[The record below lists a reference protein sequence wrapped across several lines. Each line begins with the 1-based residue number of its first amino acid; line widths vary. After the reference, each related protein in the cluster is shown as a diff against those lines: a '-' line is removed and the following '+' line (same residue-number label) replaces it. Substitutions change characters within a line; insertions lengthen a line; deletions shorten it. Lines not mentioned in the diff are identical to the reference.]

1 MTTLVERG
9 AFAEAVS
16 ATRAEGREPKLEKAL
31 AEALLES
38 AARSPDAVRR
48 SRAFAELS
56 LAGTRSRP
64 ILERLE
70 NAREPLTRALAC
82 KASMQL
88 GDDGARDT
96 LRGLADS
103 ADSELSALGYG
114 ALEPDRDRPQLLAVL
129 TQPNRARRLAAV
141 HVLRGAERSTEVR
154 VALESVV
161 QHDPEPDV
169 RAAALTA
176 LTKQGPE
183 SAAVIDRALDDESE
197 SVRVAA
203 SSALASIIPEC
214 AQSCDRAHLLARLGR
229 DLGSPP
235 TVDSLAAAAAMMRI
249 PSLPEP
255 ERAHDVFKRALES
268 SDLRVRAVSAVMCRG
283 LAAPGC
289 DPSVLRVQLR
299 VEKLPQVKLL
309 LALAIGVEDPA
320 AKAAFLE
327 LSDGAD
333 AAIAVEAAAELAAAG
348 DVAAQQKVVNA
359 LQHADAAVRL
369 RALRSIG
376 KLAADG
382 VLPED
387 SPTGARVVDRL
398 ADRDERVRVAAATA
412 ILALG

>member
-1 MTTLVERG
+1 MTSLVARG

-82 KASMQL
+82 SASMRL

-96 LRGLADS
+96 LRGLASSPDP
-103 ADSELSALGYG
+103 ELSALGYG
-114 ALEPDRDRPQLLAVL
+114 ALEPDKDRPQLLAAL

-141 HVLRGAERSTEVR
+141 RVLQGAERSMEVR

-161 QHDPEPDV
+161 QHDPEPGV
-169 RAAALTA
+169 RAAALIV
-176 LTKQGPE
+176 LSKQGPE
-183 SAAVIDRALDDESE
+183 SAVAVDRALDDESE
-197 SVRVAA
+197 PVRIAA
-203 SSALASIIPEC
+203 FSALASIIPEC
-214 AQSCDRAHLLARLGR
+214 TQGCDRAHLLARLGR

-235 TVDSLAAAAAMMRI
+235 TPESLAAAAAMLRI
-249 PSLPEP
+249 PNLPEP
-255 ERAHDVFKRALES
+255 ERARDVFERGLES
-268 SDLRVRAVSAVMCRG
+268 SDVKLRGLSAVMCRG
-283 LAAPGC
+283 FAAPGC
-289 DPSVLRVQLR
+289 DAATLRDRLRAEKIPQL
-299 VEKLPQVKLL
+299 KLL
-309 LALAIGVEDPA
+309 LALAIGLRDPL
-320 AKAAFLE
+320 AKAALTE
-327 LSDGAD
+327 SSDGAD
-333 AAIAVEAAAELAAAG
+333 AAIAVEAAAELAAIG
-348 DVAAQQKVVNA
+348 DVAAQQKLAKA
-359 LQHADAAVRL
+359 LQHEDAGVRV

-382 VLPED
+382 ELPED

-412 ILALG
+412 ILGMG